1 MRLWK
6 KLKLETWFK
15 STKPISFEENT
26 FVLAVP
32 HAFAADWLSSRYGHL
47 IEEILRNITGNP
59 EMKLKMVYP
68 SEGIVNEKSVHTD
81 SSKVDML
88 VRLENRLDRI
98 EEKLD
103 KLMEL
108 LSKNKVAD

>member
-1 MRLWK
+1 MIYL
-6 KLKLETWFK
+6 
-15 STKPISFEENT
+15 
-26 FVLAVP
+26 
-32 HAFAADWLSSRYGHL
+32 
-47 IEEILRNITGNP
+47 
-59 EMKLKMVYP
+59 
-68 SEGIVNEKSVHTD
+68 SEGIVNEKSVHID

-103 KLMEL
+103 KLINL